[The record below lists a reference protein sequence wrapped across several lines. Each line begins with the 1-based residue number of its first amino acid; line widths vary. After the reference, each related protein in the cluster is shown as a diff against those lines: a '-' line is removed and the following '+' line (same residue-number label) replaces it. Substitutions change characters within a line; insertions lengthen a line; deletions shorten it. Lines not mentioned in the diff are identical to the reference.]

1 MLPRQPA
8 LIIVQKLP
16 VPLDRRLWLE
26 CQALRD
32 SAESSDVATI
42 ARTHPV
48 TLEPNQLDRA
58 IGARRRCQKGQVQ
71 NVDVVSMLNADLIL
85 GNATNTEPK

>member
-8 LIIVQKLP
+8 LIIVQNLP

-48 TLEPNQLDRA
+48 TLEPNQLDSA
-58 IGARRRCQKGQVQ
+58 IGARRRVQ
-71 NVDVVSMLNADLIL
+71 NVDVTSMLNADLVL